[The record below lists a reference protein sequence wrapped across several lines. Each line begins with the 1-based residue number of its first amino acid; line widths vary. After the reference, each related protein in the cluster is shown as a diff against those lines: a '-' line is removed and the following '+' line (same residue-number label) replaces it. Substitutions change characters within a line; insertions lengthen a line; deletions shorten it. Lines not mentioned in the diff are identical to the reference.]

1 MIDQVQTQGYFWK
14 SSAAI
19 FALCLIFGALNMYNG
34 RFEMRDMQVYFDA
47 AGKLLAGESPYGQAF
62 GLSSGFYK
70 YSPAAALVFAPFHL
84 VSWFTARV
92 IFYVLISA
100 SIAWH
105 LPRFM
110 ARIADQF
117 NRQSAVTTGAIA
129 LTTLTLAGHFSREL
143 LLGNVNWLLLVLLLF
158 AFFRMERQPYL
169 SGVLFAFALAFKPH
183 FAVLIPWFLLRQQF
197 AVLIAAASTLLVLFF
212 LPAAGWGMTHNLDL
226 LHEWLDAMRAHN
238 QALADSPNTLY
249 GVPSRWFGIE
259 GRWLVLVTL
268 AIVAVAL
275 GVWILMNWYRESLGR
290 LKPRHNLF
298 LEYALILAII
308 PNLVHTDTE
317 HFMWTFPLIAL
328 FFMLLPAIATRWKW
342 LLGAV
347 WLVCVIP
354 YTLATPDLWGADGS
368 RWLEQSGVLGWAN
381 VVLSFAALAAHQLS
395 REQ

>member
-1 MIDQVQTQGYFWK
+1 MVENVPIQHHFWK
-14 SSAAI
+14 SSAAL
-19 FALCLIFGALNMYNG
+19 FALCLVFGALNIYNG

-70 YSPAAALVFAPFHL
+70 YSPAAALLFAPLHA
-84 VSWFTARV
+84 VSWFAARV
-92 IFYVLISA
+92 MFYLLISA

-110 ARIADQF
+110 VRIAGQF
-117 NRQSAVTTGAIA
+117 DRSSAVTGLAIA
-129 LTTLTLAGHFSREL
+129 LTALTLAGHVSREL
-143 LLGNVNWLLLVLLLF
+143 LLGNVNWLLLVVLLL

-183 FAVLIPWFLLRQQF
+183 FAVLIPWFFLRQQF
-197 AVLIAAASTLLVLFF
+197 AVLIAALSALLVLFF
-212 LPAAGWGMTHNLDL
+212 LPAAGWGMEHNLDL
-226 LHEWLDAMRAHN
+226 LHEWLNAMRAHN

-259 GRWLVLVTL
+259 GSWLVLMTL
-268 AIVAVAL
+268 SIVAVAL

-317 HFMWTFPLIAL
+317 HFMWTFPLLTL
-328 FFMLLPAIATRWKW
+328 FFMLLPALAMKW
-342 LLGAV
+342 RVLLLAV
-347 WLVCVIP
+347 WALCVIP
-354 YTLATPDLWGADGS
+354 YTIATPDLWGADGA

-381 VVLSFAALAAHQLS
+381 VVLCFAALAAHQLS